1 MAVMIPKEFPHDGEP
16 GRWAEEQTFTA
27 FSALDEKWVVLYSW
41 GWQSARDG
49 KQGDGEAD
57 FVLLHPN
64 LGIFVAEVK
73 GGSLIEVVDNQ
84 WFTFSK
90 RGGQQKIKNPFEQ
103 ATTSKHTLIRYLKEQ
118 VPRFSQGTT
127 VGHFVVFPSHTQQ
140 HAINAQAPRD
150 LIIDENDL
158 VDPASSLMQIARHW
172 ETKAIGQETVTAIRR
187 ALVPHVTLAPSGRAG
202 VTRVS
207 EDLDLLTQ
215 EQIRAFQILQ
225 KQRRVWIQG
234 GAGTG
239 KTILATAR
247 ASQLATAGFRTLLVC
262 FNQPLANKLKKDV
275 ETLGNVTATTFHA
288 LCGDMINRSGLSE
301 IITIDNRDE
310 YYTHILPEWLPD
322 AAQKLREKFDAVIV
336 DEGQDFLPHW
346 MTALE
351 MLLTDRNDSVMAV
364 FGDSNQAIFTPGWE
378 PPFDTDP
385 VELSINCRNTRQI
398 AERIK
403 ATGHGE
409 VDEHLVAGLPGSVSS
424 KKASS
429 RAKAIEATIEG
440 ARELR
445 DQFDFGPSEL
455 TVLASSRALVS
466 ALIDSDAQEFSETPT
481 QNQTL
486 VETIHRFKGLEN
498 EGILLALDPEAN
510 TDDVDRL
517 GYVGMSRARQV
528 LRIIASKTDLQ
539 SLSWD

>member
-1 MAVMIPKEFPHDGEP
+1 
-16 GRWAEEQTFTA
+16 
-27 FSALDEKWVVLYSW
+27 
-41 GWQSARDG
+41 
-49 KQGDGEAD
+49 
-57 FVLLHPN
+57 
-64 LGIFVAEVK
+64 
-73 GGSLIEVVDNQ
+73 
-84 WFTFSK
+84 
-90 RGGQQKIKNPFEQ
+90 
-103 ATTSKHTLIRYLKEQ
+103 
-118 VPRFSQGTT
+118 
-127 VGHFVVFPSHTQQ
+127 
-140 HAINAQAPRD
+140 
-150 LIIDENDL
+150 
-158 VDPASSLMQIARHW
+158 
-172 ETKAIGQETVTAIRR
+172 
-187 ALVPHVTLAPSGRAG
+187 
-202 VTRVS
+202 
-207 EDLDLLTQ
+207 
-215 EQIRAFQILQ
+215 
-225 KQRRVWIQG
+225 
-234 GAGTG
+234 
-239 KTILATAR
+239 
-247 ASQLATAGFRTLLVC
+247 VC

-403 ATGHGE
+403 AT
-409 VDEHLVAGLPGSVSS
+409 
-424 KKASS
+424 
-429 RAKAIEATIEG
+429 IEG